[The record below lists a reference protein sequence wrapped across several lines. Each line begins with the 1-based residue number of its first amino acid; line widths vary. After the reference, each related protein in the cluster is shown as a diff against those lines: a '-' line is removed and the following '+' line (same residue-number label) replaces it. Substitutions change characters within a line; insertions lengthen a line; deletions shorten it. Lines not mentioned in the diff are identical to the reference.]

1 MAKAQFPLLGVLCTL
16 GNMKIIPPE
25 PPDSK
30 QFCSPFQCCA
40 VTMLANYYP
49 GIIACRLRSR
59 RGSCA
64 CYLVIQS
71 VLSAIAAFVDAM
83 S

>member
-25 PPDSK
+25 PPDS
-30 QFCSPFQCCA
+30 QFAVRQCCA
-40 VTMLANYYP
+40 VTMLANCYP
-49 GIIACRLRSR
+49 GIIACDFGPGGAVHAISSS
-59 RGSCA
+59 GF
-64 CYLVIQS
+64 Q
-71 VLSAIAAFVDAM
+71 AIAAFVDAM